1 MSSSQ
6 PIAAMAAFCSG
17 VSSRSISWRS
27 QSSGISLDSVSLATP
42 LKKAPNALSK
52 RSKCA
57 SSLTRV
63 VRDRK

>member
-1 MSSSQ
+1 M
-6 PIAAMAAFCSG
+6 AAMAAFCSG

-42 LKKAPNALSK
+42 LKNAPKALSK

-57 SSLTRV
+57 SSLTSV